1 MKYIKYPL
9 IILLIFAAFYFFAGD
24 AKAQVAFS
32 NAKSAEL
39 RIGWATADITPHKPV
54 LLQGQYAARVSERI
68 KDPLMSSALAI
79 ESLTGNSSENSI
91 LISCDLLYVND
102 GLRDNVRRLLKET
115 VPEIRSEKIILS
127 ATHTHT
133 APDCSSAPDS
143 KSIYG
148 LEFDVMSPADCQKY
162 ISSII
167 AKMAEKA
174 WKNRKPGGIS
184 YGLGFAV
191 VGHNRFWSHFD
202 GSSTR
207 RGNLNNKDF
216 SHIEG
221 FEDHGVNLLYTWD
234 KNKKLTGVL
243 VNMACPSQVSGSDY
257 EISADFWAE
266 TRAELGK
273 RLGENVFIMPQLSAA
288 GDHSPHIMVGLKAE
302 ERMQRLM
309 FGDSIKAGNEC
320 MARRSQVAIRIAD
333 AVSAVLPYMKKCI
346 EWHPIMIHHTEMAAL
361 TRRHVSDSVYRT
373 AIKDSLD
380 FKQQFEQQLRM
391 FNENPSLKNKHRWSD
406 EISTI
411 HTLMT
416 RANDVKVRYEL
427 ERSQPKLPVEI
438 HVLRLGNIVMATN
451 PFELYVDFGT
461 RIKVRSPAIQT
472 FLVQLAGNGTYVP
485 TSRSV
490 VGGAYGTECSSNL
503 VGPEGGQDLVEK
515 TVEMINNIM
524 KEGPITNGQHPKEEK
539 SGY

>member
-1 MKYIKYPL
+1 MKSLKYTISLASLFIIFYCSAANKEKQTTIKKN
-9 IILLIFAAFYFFAGD
+9 INSEFF
-24 AKAQVAFS
+24 
-32 NAKSAEL
+32 
-39 RIGWATADITPHKPV
+39 IGWATADITPNRPV

-79 ESLTGNSSENSI
+79 ESVSGNTSENSI

-102 GLRDNVRRLLKET
+102 GLRDNVRRLLKEK
-115 VPEIRSEKIILS
+115 VPEINSEKIILS

-148 LEFDVMSPADCQKY
+148 IEFDVMSPADCQKY
-162 ISSII
+162 VSEVI

-174 WKNRKPGGIS
+174 WISRKPGGIS

-202 GSSTR
+202 GTSTR
-207 RGNLNNKDF
+207 RGNLNSKDF

-234 KNKKLTGVL
+234 KNKNLTGVL
-243 VNMACPSQVSGSDY
+243 VNIACPSQITGSEY
-257 EISADFWAE
+257 EISADFWTE
-266 TRAELGK
+266 TRSELAK
-273 RLGENVFIMPQLSAA
+273 RLGKNVFIMPQLSAA

-302 ERMQRLM
+302 ERMQKLM
-309 FGDSIKAGNEC
+309 FGDSLVGNEC
-320 MARRSQVAIRIAD
+320 MARRKQVAIRIAD
-333 AVSAVLPYMKKCI
+333 AVSAVLPYMKKSI
-346 EWHPIMIHHTEMAAL
+346 DWQPIMFHHTQMVAL

-373 AIKDSLD
+373 AIKDSLEY
-380 FKQQFEQQLRM
+380 KALFEQQLKI
-391 FNENPSLKNKHRWSD
+391 FNENPSLKNKPRWSND
-406 EISTI
+406 ITTI

-461 RIKVRSPAIQT
+461 RIKVRSPAVQT
-472 FLVQLAGNGTYVP
+472 FLVQLAGNGTYIP
-485 TSRSV
+485 TSRAV

-515 TVEMINNIM
+515 TVEMINYIM
-524 KEGPITNGQHPKEEK
+524 KEEPIINGLHPKEEK